1 MPRWRVA
8 RPATAQLVPVDTF
21 VRSGRDA
28 APGPLIDTMLV
39 ARELSAR
46 VGEVL
51 PLDAAAEVDAR
62 VEGRTATD
70 RLLLQ
75 S

>member
-1 MPRWRVA
+1 
-8 RPATAQLVPVDTF
+8 
-21 VRSGRDA
+21 
-28 APGPLIDTMLV
+28 MLV